1 MSQPSDPSLSSQVL
15 LVTPCLD
22 EAGQLDNLLGRFLAQ
37 AGDEALFV
45 VADGGS
51 TDGSQE
57 IVERWAARDSRVRL
71 MRNPA
76 RIQSAGVNRAARRF
90 AARRRWMVRI
100 DAHADYPPDFVS
112 KLVETAERTGADSV
126 VVSLNTRGETFFQ
139 RATASAMNSW
149 LGTGGSAHRVGAPA
163 AWVDHGHHA
172 LIDLNSFL
180 GVGGYDASF
189 SHNEDAEFDTRLRA
203 EGGRIWLTDEVA
215 VTYHPRRSPSAL
227 LRQYFNYGKGR
238 ARTILKHRSRPKLR
252 QTLPLAVAPAVAL
265 AAFGA
270 IAGAP
275 ILDAPAALWSVACL
289 ASSALLF
296 ARDRRAES
304 LAAGPVAMLMHLGW
318 SAGFWKQLADHV
330 TSPLRA
336 KSGRATAPAVGEIAP
351 A

>member
-1 MSQPSDPSLSSQVL
+1 ML

-22 EAGQLDNLLGRFLAQ
+22 EADQLDQLIGQLLGD
-37 AGDEALFV
+37 AGEDALFV

-57 IVERWAARDSRVRL
+57 IVERHAARDPRVRL
-71 MRNPA
+71 LRNPA

-90 AARRRWMVRI
+90 AANRRWMVRI
-100 DAHADYPPDFVS
+100 DAHADYPPDYVS

-126 VVSLNTRGETFFQ
+126 VVSLTTRGETFFQ
-139 RATASAMNSW
+139 RTTAVAMNSW

-180 GVGGYDASF
+180 GVGGYDPTF

-203 EGGRIWLTDEVA
+203 EGGRIWLTDEVT
-215 VTYHPRRSPSAL
+215 VTYHPRRTPGTL
-227 LRQYFNYGKGR
+227 IRQYFNYGKGR
-238 ARTILKHRSRPKLR
+238 ARTILKHRARPKLR
-252 QTLPLAVAPAVAL
+252 QALPLAVAPAVAL
-265 AAFGA
+265 AAVGA
-270 IAGAP
+270 MAGAP
-275 ILDAPAALWSVACL
+275 ILDLPAALWTAACL
-289 ASSALLF
+289 GSSALLF

-318 SAGFWKQLADHV
+318 SAGFWRQLADQ
-330 TSPLRA
+330 
-336 KSGRATAPAVGEIAP
+336 ATAPLHARGERAP
-351 A
+351 APALDKIVPA

>member
-1 MSQPSDPSLSSQVL
+1 ML

-22 EAGQLDNLLGRFLAQ
+22 EAGQLNRLLDQFLGD
-37 AGDEALFV
+37 AGQDALFV
-45 VADGGS
+45 IADGGS

-57 IVERWAARDSRVRL
+57 IVERYAARDPRVRL
-71 MRNPA
+71 LRNPA

-90 AARRRWMVRI
+90 AANRRWMVRI

-126 VVSLNTRGETFFQ
+126 VVSLNTQGETFFQ
-139 RATASAMNSW
+139 RATATAMNSW

-172 LIDLNSFL
+172 LVDLNSFL

-215 VTYHPRRSPSAL
+215 VTYHPRRTPEAL

-238 ARTILKHRSRPKLR
+238 ARTILKHKARPKLR
-252 QTLPLAVAPAVAL
+252 QALPLGVAPAVAL
-265 AAFGA
+265 AAAGA
-270 IAGAP
+270 LAGAP
-275 ILDAPAALWSVACL
+275 ILDVPAAVWTAACL

-296 ARDRRAES
+296 ARNRRAES

-318 SAGFWKQLADHV
+318 SAGFWKQLTDQA
-330 TSPLRA
+330 TAPLRA
-336 KSGRATAPAVGEIAP
+336 KAGRAAAPALGKIAH